1 MRLPEP
7 KKLPSGNWRIQVLVD
22 GKRVG
27 RTFSTKEEAEYWA
40 AGIKTKSIEENIP
53 AKEVTVK
60 NAFQDYINSRSNI
73 LSPSTLKSYKN
84 VQENYFKNLMP
95 KKASTIRRS
104 DIQAEINEL
113 SASKSTK
120 TIKNAVAL
128 LLSVISEYTDI
139 DSRKLTYPQQIKK
152 EHAFLEAPD
161 IAKLID
167 AVRGNKIE
175 IPVLMALWLGLRRSE
190 ICALEWSDIDFSK
203 KTVSITKA
211 LVPNEKNEFIV
222 KPTTKTEKSRRVLDL
237 PDYLISR
244 LEALQPNESKRVG
257 RITTLYPNDVYNRLK
272 TVCEK
277 NSIPFVGVHGLRHT
291 NASVMLSIGIT
302 SKLAMA
308 RGGWSNNATMQN
320 IYQHLFSSDKREADE
335 KINQYFEALTPDE

>member
-222 KPTTKTEKSRRVLDL
+222 KPTTKTE
-237 PDYLISR
+237 
-244 LEALQPNESKRVG
+244 
-257 RITTLYPNDVYNRLK
+257 
-272 TVCEK
+272 
-277 NSIPFVGVHGLRHT
+277 IP
-291 NASVMLSIGIT
+291 
-302 SKLAMA
+302 
-308 RGGWSNNATMQN
+308 
-320 IYQHLFSSDKREADE
+320 SS
-335 KINQYFEALTPDE
+335 T